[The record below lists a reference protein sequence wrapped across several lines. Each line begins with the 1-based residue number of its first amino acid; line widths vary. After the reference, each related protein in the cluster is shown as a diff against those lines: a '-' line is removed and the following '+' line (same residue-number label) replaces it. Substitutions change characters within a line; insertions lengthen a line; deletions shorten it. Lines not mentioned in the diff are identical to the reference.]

1 MSKYSMTKYLFL
13 CNTSGTKPVLIFKG
27 FRLDAHTEP
36 MIPVMQY
43 NIKSCKNQQRS
54 TSSLPVVTLVTPDH
68 GRAVVLLAAGGADPD
83 LVAGLVRVAAHRLGD
98 DPHRSLGVAVRPRP
112 RLLHPHLLAN
122 LPRLLGAARPRG
134 GRRLRR
140 GCGAVAAEPL

>member
-1 MSKYSMTKYLFL
+1 MTKYLFL

-54 TSSLPVVTLVTPDH
+54 TSILPVVTLVTPDH
-68 GRAVVLLAAGGADPD
+68 GGAVILLAAGGADPD
-83 LVAGLVRVAAHRLGD
+83 LVAGLVQVAPHSLGD
-98 DPHRSLGVAVRPRP
+98 DAGGLVTGVRLHNLLGLNLDLGLLYTGRSLDWS
-112 RLLHPHLLAN
+112 LS
-122 LPRLLGAARPRG
+122 
-134 GRRLRR
+134 
-140 GCGAVAAEPL
+140 